1 MIGNSPD
8 EGFSLTGHLKDY
20 ELSIRVIDFL
30 ANEEVVNER
39 LSLRA
44 KKIGERTILT
54 SDKKLLKI

>member
-1 MIGNSPD
+1 M
-8 EGFSLTGHLKDY
+8 KDY

-44 KKIGERTILT
+44 KKIGERTILM